1 MFEDDTSRI
10 YDVVRNAED
19 QHSVWPSDRPLPPGW
34 TKVGVS
40 GVKRECLARIKALW
54 TDQSPKSLQ
63 QQTRE

>member
-19 QHSVWPSDRPLPPGW
+19 QYSVWPSDRRLPPGW
-34 TKVGVS
+34 TQVGVS
-40 GVKRECLARIKALW
+40 GVKRECLAHIKALW

-63 QQTRE
+63 